1 MGKTKITIEHP
12 LATKS
17 VSLVWRLISSD
28 HGLQKWMADE
38 VKQDNGEITFTWG
51 EPWTAQDIRK
61 STIIAMKPNKF
72 IRLKWEEN
80 ESDEDYWELR
90 IEKSDFSGSVCLII
104 TDHVDPE
111 DKEYMEEVWNHDLEK
126 LHRATG
132 L

>member
-38 VKQDNGEITFTWG
+38 VKQNKRDLIFTWG

-61 STIIAMKPNKF
+61 STIIAMEPNKF
-72 IRLKWEEN
+72 IRLRWEEN
-80 ESDEDYWELR
+80 ESDDDYWELR
-90 IEKSDFSGSVCLII
+90 IDKSDFSGNICLII
-104 TDHVDPE
+104 TDHVDLE
-111 DKEYMEEVWNHDLEK
+111 DKEYMEGVWNHDLEK